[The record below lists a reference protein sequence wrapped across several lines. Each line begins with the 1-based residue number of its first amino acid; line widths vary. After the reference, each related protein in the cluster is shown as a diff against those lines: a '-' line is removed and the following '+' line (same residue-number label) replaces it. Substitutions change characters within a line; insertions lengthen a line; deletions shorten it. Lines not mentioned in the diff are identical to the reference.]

1 MMMAGDAEGQP
12 AEGAVTLSDLAE
24 EMDAGLEDDGSEVGE
39 EEEAEDSEPQDVEDE
54 SDEQEDEEEPE
65 EEPTVV
71 LKHDGKE
78 VTLKQSEVIALAQ
91 QGFDYSK
98 KTMAVAEERKA
109 VEAERNKA
117 VEVRQQTE
125 QALDESFRRLAALAH
140 VIEQEVGAPPDVAL
154 AAQDAAYY
162 LAQKEQHES
171 KKGKLQQVYAEL
183 ARVQDEQTRQRQVW
197 IAETAQETERT
208 LRDTLPGWSDN
219 TIPQLAEY
227 ASKVGVTPQNADVA
241 MLVPGF
247 WQLLHKAK
255 AFDELQEQ
263 RAKLKPKS
271 ELPKV
276 HKPSATHTPNRN
288 QRRVE
293 AEKRYASKPSL
304 STLADLIE

>member
-39 EEEAEDSEPQDVEDE
+39 EEEAEDSDPQDVEDE
-54 SDEQEDEEEPE
+54 ADEQEDEEEPE

-109 VEAERNKA
+109 VEAERSKA
-117 VEVRQQTE
+117 AEIRQQTE

-219 TIPQLAEY
+219 TINQLAEY

-271 ELPKV
+271 KLPKV
-276 HKPSATHTPNRN
+276 HKPSATHNPNRN
-288 QRRVE
+288 QRLME

>member
-117 VEVRQQTE
+117 AEVRQQNE

-288 QRRVE
+288 QRRAE